1 MLHSVVAQFLR
12 ETVWGELDYLVV
24 DMPPGTGD
32 VALSLSQLL
41 PSAGAVVVC
50 TPQDVALLDAT
61 KAIAMF
67 RKVNLDLLGMVE
79 NMSSFVCPHCG
90 AREDIFGAGGAK
102 LRAAELNV
110 PFLGEVPLF
119 KDLRV
124 LADEGRLAEAVDHP
138 AAKPYLDGHLS
149 RAGRRLGRQTPPQST
164 IADPPGD
171 WVKHHPTQHCPLELA
186 GAGSIIGCIL
196 MLAWRLEN
204 PGAYGP
210 P

>member
-1 MLHSVVAQFLR
+1 MLHSVVTQFLQD
-12 ETVWGELDYLVV
+12 TAWGELDYLVV

-90 AREDIFGAGGAK
+90 AREDI
-102 LRAAELNV
+102 
-110 PFLGEVPLF
+110 LGP
-119 KDLRV
+119 
-124 LADEGRLAEAVDHP
+124 
-138 AAKPYLDGHLS
+138 
-149 RAGRRLGRQTPPQST
+149 AGRNFALLS
-164 IADPPGD
+164 
-171 WVKHHPTQHCPLELA
+171 
-186 GAGSIIGCIL
+186 
-196 MLAWRLEN
+196 
-204 PGAYGP
+204 
-210 P
+210 